1 MTLYTPD
8 VALKIKAVPQ
18 PVDMPVDIVDYGK
31 YLGIR
36 FYESD
41 WNHLSEGER
50 YKMGA
55 YFEILRRVFK
65 AHKINVTLD
74 PVFDAP
80 GIQQLG

>member
-8 VALKIKAVPQ
+8 VAIKVKAIPL

-41 WNHLSEGER
+41 WNYLSENER

-55 YFEILRRVFK
+55 YFEIVRRIFK
-65 AHKINVTLD
+65 AHNINCTLD
-74 PVFDAP
+74 PVFDTP
-80 GIQQLG
+80 GIQQL

>member
-8 VALKIKAVPQ
+8 ISMALRAIPL
-18 PVDMPVDIVDYGK
+18 PIDMPVDIVDYGK

-41 WNHLSEGER
+41 WNHLSENER

-55 YFEILRRVFK
+55 YFELVRRMLK
-65 AHKINVTLD
+65 SNNINSTLD
-74 PVFDAP
+74 PVFDSP
-80 GIQQLG
+80 GIQQL